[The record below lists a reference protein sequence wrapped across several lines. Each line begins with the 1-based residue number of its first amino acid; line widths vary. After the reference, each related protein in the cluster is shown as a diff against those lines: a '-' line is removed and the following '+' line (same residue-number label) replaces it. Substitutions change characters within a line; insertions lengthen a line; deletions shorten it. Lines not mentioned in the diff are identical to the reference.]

1 MLLRKA
7 ILSDVEGICRV
18 CTEGWRATYRDLV
31 SKKSVEKVIVDFHN
45 PERVRSEVLNP
56 EGWNGWWV
64 ALDKNEVVGAGGG
77 GMTGETNSELFVL
90 YADPDKRGQGIG
102 TLLLEAISNELKEQG
117 ATLQQVSVVED
128 NERGLPFYTA
138 RGFSVVGERKAHGV
152 EDGRGSVLLE
162 RML

>member
-7 ILSDVEGICRV
+7 TLDDVKGICRV
-18 CTEGWRATYRDLV
+18 CTEGWRATYHDL
-31 SKKSVEKVIVDFHN
+31 SKKSVEKVIADFYN
-45 PERVRSEVLNP
+45 PERVRSEVSNL

-64 ALDKNEVVGAGGG
+64 ALDKDELVGAGGG

-117 ATLQQVSVVED
+117 ATSQHVSVMKD
-128 NERGLPFYTA
+128 NEKGLPFYRV
-138 RGFSVVGERKAHGV
+138 RGFSVVGKRETHGT
-152 EDGRGSVLLE
+152 EGERGSVLLE
-162 RML
+162 RIL